1 MKNIFSF
8 LLLSIFLFNSC
19 ENPENNSTPS
29 SNGDSTTVNSDIEA
43 SPVQRKKS
51 PIDSLNAVLIQ
62 NPNNSEAFL
71 LRAEKF
77 IAIKSYR
84 AAAADIY
91 NAMQIDSNSAQARNL
106 KGQLNY
112 FQNKSGQAKK
122 EWEECIELDPNSI
135 ECRMR
140 ICELYIAVHDY
151 ERALKLT
158 NEAIKIDPNKHIPY
172 FYKGM
177 IIRDT
182 KQDTAIA
189 LQYFQKSVDLSPNF
203 IEGLDMMGVMLASIG
218 DTFAK
223 YYYQRILDIDP
234 SRDDIYYKL
243 GVFYMNRNEIN
254 LALENYFD
262 VIRINPKNPDAY
274 YSIGF
279 IHIQLKQL
287 SEAKD
292 YFTKAIRYKTHNYK
306 ALYGRAYCF
315 EQLGD
320 LNNARKDYRLALDAS
335 PVYGPAK
342 EGLARVNAAINAP
355 KG

>member
-1 MKNIFSF
+1 MKNILSF
-8 LLLSIFLFNSC
+8 LLLCIVLISSC
-19 ENPENNSTPS
+19 EDPETTVTPS
-29 SNGDSTTVNSDIEA
+29 AEKPETRINSDTSE
-43 SPVQRKKS
+43 SQVKPKKS
-51 PIDSLNAVLIQ
+51 PIDSLNAIL
-62 NPNNSEAFL
+62 NLDPNNSEAFL
-71 LRAEKF
+71 SRAEKF

-112 FQNKSGQAKK
+112 IQNKSGQAKK
-122 EWEECIELDPNSI
+122 EWEECVKLDPDNV

-158 NEAIKIDPNKHIPY
+158 DEAIKIDPNKHIPY

-182 KQDTAIA
+182 QRDTALS

-223 YYYQRILDIDP
+223 YYYQRIIDIDP

-243 GVFYMNRNEIN
+243 GVYYMNRNELN

-262 VIRINPKNPDAY
+262 VIRINPRNADAY

-287 SEAKD
+287 SEAKG
-292 YFTKAIRYKTHNYK
+292 YFGKAIQHQEHNYK
-306 ALYGRAYCF
+306 AHYGRAYCL

-320 LNNARKDYRLALDAS
+320 LNNARRDYRLSLDAN

-342 EGLARVNAAINAP
+342 EGLARVNAAIRAP

>member
-1 MKNIFSF
+1 MKNIFTI
-8 LLLSIFLFNSC
+8 LIFCLAIFQSC
-19 ENPENNSTPS
+19 EDPSETANPPKKEQTILKP
-29 SNGDSTTVNSDIEA
+29 DSVPA
-43 SPVQRKKS
+43 LQGKKS
-51 PIDSLNAVLIQ
+51 PIDSLNAILKAD
-62 NPNNSEAFL
+62 PNNSEAYL
-71 LRAEKF
+71 ARAEKF
-77 IAIKSYR
+77 LNIKSFR
-84 AAAADIY
+84 AAAADIF

-112 FQNKSGQAKK
+112 IQNKSGDAKK
-122 EWEECIELDPNSI
+122 EWEKCVQLDPDNV

-151 ERALKLT
+151 DNALRLT
-158 NEAIKIDPNKHIPY
+158 DEAIKIDPNAHIPY

-177 IIRDT
+177 IIRDSRR
-182 KQDTAIA
+182 DTALA
-189 LQYFQKSVDLSPNF
+189 LQFFQKSVDLSPNF

-223 YYYQRILDIDP
+223 YYYHRILDIDP

-243 GVFYMNRNEIN
+243 GVFYMNRNMTN

-262 VIRINPKNPDAY
+262 AIRVNPKNADAY

-287 SEAKD
+287 SQAKD
-292 YFTKAIRYKTHNYK
+292 YFSKAIQYQVHNYK
-306 ALYGRAYCF
+306 AYYGRAYCL

-320 LNNARKDYRLALDAS
+320 ISNARKDYRMALDAN
-335 PVYGPAK
+335 PVYDPAK
-342 EGLARVNAAINAP
+342 EGLARVNAAINAER
-355 KG
+355 K